1 MNFAFS
7 DEQEEFRGVLR
18 RFLEEKAPPAEVRR
32 MFAAPAGYDATLW
45 KQMAAELGLQGIH
58 LPEAVGGQG
67 FGFLE
72 LGIVLEEMG
81 RALLPSPFLA
91 SSGRTTS
98 V

>member
-18 RFLEEKAPPAEVRR
+18 RFLEER
-32 MFAAPAGYDATLW
+32 APATELRRTFASSGGYDTALW
-45 KQMAAELGLQGIH
+45 KQMAAELGLQGVH
-58 LPEAVGGQG
+58 LPESAGGQG

-81 RALLPSPFLA
+81 RALLPSPYFATAPAGLA
-91 SSGRTTS
+91 
-98 V
+98 